1 MYHYVPDDYLKIY
14 RQANP
19 PLLPEILGTAPSVGH
34 IPYNVNNTVSI
45 TNGVKIKCPTVT
57 SATLVQTAYSV
68 SLQ

>member
-45 TNGVKIKCPTVT
+45 TN
-57 SATLVQTAYSV
+57 
-68 SLQ
+68 